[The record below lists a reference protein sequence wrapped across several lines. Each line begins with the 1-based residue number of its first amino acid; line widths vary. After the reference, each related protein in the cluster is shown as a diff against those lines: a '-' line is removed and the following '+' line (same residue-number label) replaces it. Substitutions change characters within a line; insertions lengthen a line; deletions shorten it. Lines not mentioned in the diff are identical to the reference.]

1 MKQFAAQ
8 TGVLPLARWLAI
20 PRSSYYYKP
29 HPGPRGMKPSTTTLF
44 RGVAVDNEVVV
55 EEIRKIFQGPY
66 TAYGYHQTTDELREL
81 GYHIN
86 DKKVYGL
93 MDRNHLLLGKKIRTK
108 GRRQY
113 VKFRRINARR
123 PMEHLCLDIKYVW
136 VAGES
141 RWYQLLSIMDVYS
154 RFILIWAMKP
164 SLRQNDVIGL
174 MRKLHLLY
182 GLRSVTI
189 RNDNG
194 SQFLAHKVRE
204 YLRDLEAIQEFT
216 HVSTPQ
222 ENAYIESF
230 HSIMQRELIDRYQ
243 FESFYEAKTRVDH
256 YMWWYNYKR
265 RHESIGN
272 ITPSKKWAQGMTG
285 QTVKQLQ
292 KAAGMLLSKPV
303 NSNEKINFCL
313 PPGLILDAG
322 RSEGNPRLNGDRIKT
337 GHYKHLSEKT
347 VQLIGG

>member
-1 MKQFAAQ
+1 MKQFASQAGI
-8 TGVLPLARWLAI
+8 TNLATWLRM

-29 HPGPRGMKPSTTTLF
+29 HPGPRGMKPSTTTLYK
-44 RGVAVDNEVVV
+44 GVEVSNDAVV

-66 TAYGYHQTTDELREL
+66 TTYGYHQTTDELREL

-113 VKFRRINARR
+113 VKFRRIHARR

-154 RFILIWAMKP
+154 RFILIWTIKP

-174 MRKLHLLY
+174 MRKLHLMY
-182 GLRSVTI
+182 GLKSVTI

-194 SQFLAHKVRE
+194 SQFLAHKVRQ
-204 YLRDLEAIQEFT
+204 YLQQLEAQQEFT

-243 FESFYEAKTRVDH
+243 FESFYEAKKH
-256 YMWWYNYKR
+256 MENYMWWYNYKR
-265 RHESIGN
+265 RHASIGN
-272 ITPSKKWAQGMTG
+272 VTPSKRWAQGMTG
-285 QTVKQLQ
+285 QTVKQLA
-292 KAAGMLLSKPV
+292 KAAELLMSRPA
-303 NSNEKINFCL
+303 NSIEKLNYCL
-313 PPGLILDAG
+313 PPGLSLDMGHSADYL
-322 RSEGNPRLNGDRIKT
+322 RLNGDRSQA
-337 GHYKHLSEKT
+337 GHYNNLSQKT